1 MYGNFIF
8 QEFLKKIML
17 GDKTV
22 SSKKK
27 SLFMIKT
34 NVFYLRIMVCFRSGK
49 FLQSSVFT

>member
-34 NVFYLRIMVCFRSGK
+34 NVFYLRIMVYFRSDK
-49 FLQSSVFT
+49 FLQSSVYT

>member
-8 QEFLKKIML
+8 QKFLKKIML

-34 NVFYLRIMVCFRSGK
+34 NVFWRILVYFRFGK
-49 FLQSSVFT
+49 FLQSSVYT